1 MTAADTLKNELKQT
15 IVEIAALDVDWQ
27 SLPDDAPLTGDQIG
41 LDSIDILEL
50 VVHLEKTYGIKIRNT
65 PEGRATLANISAIS
79 AAIGSAKISAEA
91 NTGAA
96 EASS

>member
-15 IVEIAALDVDWQ
+15 IVEVAALDVDWQ

-50 VVHLEKTYGIKIRNT
+50 VVHLEKAYGIKIRNT
-65 PEGRATLANISAIS
+65 PEGRATLANINAIS
-79 AAIGSAKISAEA
+79 AAVS
-91 NTGAA
+91 
-96 EASS
+96 ASSSTAKAGAGS

>member
-15 IVEIAALDVDWQ
+15 IVEVAALDVDWQ

-65 PEGRATLANISAIS
+65 PEGRATLANINAIS
-79 AAIGSAKISAEA
+79 AAVS
-91 NTGAA
+91 
-96 EASS
+96 ASSSTAKAGAGS

>member
-1 MTAADTLKNELKQT
+1 MTAADTLKSELKQT
-15 IVEIAALDVDWQ
+15 IVDVAALDIDWQ

-65 PEGRATLANISAIS
+65 PEGRATLANINAIC
-79 AAIGSAKISAEA
+79 AAVHAQQ
-91 NTGAA
+91 AA
-96 EASS
+96 S

>member
-1 MTAADTLKNELKQT
+1 MTAADTLKSELKQT
-15 IVEIAALDVDWQ
+15 IVDVAALDIDWQ

-65 PEGRATLANISAIS
+65 PEGRATLANINAIC
-79 AAIGSAKISAEA
+79 AAVKAQQ
-91 NTGAA
+91 AA
-96 EASS
+96 S